1 MSKKNITAFFGGS
14 FDPPHPGHLGV
25 ALGALNSGRCSC
37 VLWVPAYAPP
47 HKQGLERAP
56 FETRIR
62 MVSDMIAEQTAMQ
75 VSDIEKRLALDPSYT
90 IKVLEHA
97 KAEIDG
103 EIALLIGADSL
114 AQLHTWHRAHELV
127 EAYQILTYP
136 RNTVCVDEEYLKQY
150 WNPSECRK
158 LLSGVLDGKFF
169 EISSTEI
176 RKKMAKNA
184 KWSDIKELTKEIMD
198 SSGQTLSGISEKQEN
213 NMDGKIDYKA
223 LLDFCIKCAE
233 DKLAENISTLEI
245 GKVSSVAD
253 YMMIATASS
262 EPQLRALASFI
273 ERQVREEYKLRTLNQ
288 PDDSS
293 SGWVLLDF
301 GNLIVHLMTPESRE
315 RYDLEGLWGE
325 SPTAETAS
333 RIARR

>member
-62 MVSDMIAEQTAMQ
+62 MVSDLIAEQTAMQ

-114 AQLHTWHRAHELV
+114 AQLHTWHCAHELV
-127 EAYQILTYP
+127 EEYQILTYP

-150 WNPSECRK
+150 WNTSECRK

-184 KWSDIKELTKEIMD
+184 KWSDIKELTKVIMD
-198 SSGQTLSGISEKQEN
+198 SSG
-213 NMDGKIDYKA
+213 
-223 LLDFCIKCAE
+223 
-233 DKLAENISTLEI
+233 NISPE
-245 GKVSSVAD
+245 
-253 YMMIATASS
+253 
-262 EPQLRALASFI
+262 
-273 ERQVREEYKLRTLNQ
+273 
-288 PDDSS
+288 
-293 SGWVLLDF
+293 
-301 GNLIVHLMTPESRE
+301 NL
-315 RYDLEGLWGE
+315 
-325 SPTAETAS
+325 
-333 RIARR
+333 